1 MVRGREIFEEIATEE
16 FGRRFD
22 EGEDISELVDWSK
35 GKRLHGGER
44 MGSGR
49 KRIGRKA
56 YTVRLRPEVHES
68 IQQRAHK
75 KGITISEYIERLL
88 IN

>member
-1 MVRGREIFEEIATEE
+1 MKNHKKITTEE
-16 FGRRFD
+16 FDRLFD
-22 EGEDISELVDWSK
+22 EGEDISKLVDWSK
-35 GKRLHGGER
+35 GERLHGGKR

-49 KRIGRKA
+49 KKMGRKA
-56 YTVRLRPEVHES
+56 YTVRLRPEIHKR

-75 KGITISEYIERLL
+75 KGVTISEYIEKML